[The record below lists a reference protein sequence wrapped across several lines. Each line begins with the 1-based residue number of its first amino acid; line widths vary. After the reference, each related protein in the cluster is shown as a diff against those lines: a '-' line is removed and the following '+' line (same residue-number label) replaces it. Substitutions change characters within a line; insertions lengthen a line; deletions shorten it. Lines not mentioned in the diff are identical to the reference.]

1 MISAAFLLVT
11 VFAAVFA
18 IMDPIGAVPIVIA
31 LTKSYSKKDRNIVV
45 FKSILV
51 AAGMIFGFMFVGEYI
66 FTVLGISIFDFK
78 VAGGILLF
86 LVAFEMLQGHI
97 PSTSITEK
105 EKEESMER
113 EEISVVPIGTP
124 LLAGPGTITAAM
136 IYFNQDNYGLTL
148 RLVVVLGVAL
158 AVVVSYFILKY
169 SLPLFDRLG
178 RVGSLIITRIMGILL
193 MSLAIDFIATGIISI
208 VTSV

>member
-1 MISAAFLLVT
+1 MVTAIFLLVT

-18 IMDPIGAVPIVIA
+18 IMDPIGAVPIVIS
-31 LTKSYSKKDRNIVV
+31 LTKSYTKKERSVVV
-45 FKSILV
+45 FKSVVV
-51 AAGMIFGFMFVGEYI
+51 AAGMIFGFMFVGDYI
-66 FTVLGISIFDFK
+66 FSVLGISIFDFK

-97 PSTSITEK
+97 PGTSITEK

-113 EEISVVPIGTP
+113 DEISVVPIGTP

-136 IYFNQDNYGLTL
+136 IYFNQNNYGLNL
-148 RLVVVLGVAL
+148 RLVVVLGVTIAI
-158 AVVVSYFILKY
+158 VISYFILKY

-193 MSLAIDFIATGIISI
+193 MSLAIDFIVTGLISI
-208 VTSV
+208 VTTI

>member
-1 MISAAFLLVT
+1 
-11 VFAAVFA
+11 
-18 IMDPIGAVPIVIA
+18 
-31 LTKSYSKKDRNIVV
+31 
-45 FKSILV
+45 
-51 AAGMIFGFMFVGEYI
+51 MIFGFMFVGEYI

-193 MSLAIDFIATGIISI
+193 MSLAIDSLNASGISLSFPL
-208 VTSV
+208 VFPRVCRGTSTCSDACKELFC